1 MIQGM
6 LIYNTGSG
14 DVEFTP
20 TYPALKKA
28 FGAGGLSAT
37 RHDSVATAGNKQS
50 RLENIAT
57 LNPLT
62 FPICPASDMPSWI
75 LFLNYAL
82 AGGVFAYRP
91 NAADNTVWYEYT
103 LDSMAAPFKF
113 VSFGVFAV
121 DLQCRLWVGAT
132 VVSGS

>member
-20 TYPALKKA
+20 TYPALKKP

-37 RHDSVATAGNKQS
+37 RHDSIATAGNKQS
-50 RLENIAT
+50 VLERIDT
-57 LNPLT
+57 LNSLT
-62 FPICPASDMPSWI
+62 FPICPESDMPSWI

-82 AGGVFAYRP
+82 GGGVFAYRP

-103 LDSMAAPFKF
+103 LDSMTAPFKF
-113 VSFGVFAV
+113 VSFGVFEVA
-121 DLQCRLWVGAT
+121 LQCRLWVGAT